1 MSRDFSTVVDDF
13 ASEKKTPAVSPLH
26 FDFKRFL
33 SLRLP
38 GVILVGVILAIPLAI
53 AGWFLTPVEFTA
65 SAQILYRST
74 SGGIVERSARSLGDY
89 DKFVNTEIAKITGD
103 NVLLKVLQHP
113 EITALPSIRAA
124 SDRLT
129 YLKGRITA
137 RIVPRSE
144 LVNVTCTMENRDEAL
159 KVLEVV
165 VDIYEEQAM
174 NAEREEGS
182 VKLIAL
188 NERIRAKET
197 ELAEQ
202 RQRIRLKEGA
212 IGAIAGS
219 VLPQDSLEA
228 QQYRASMLDAES
240 RVKSAENNVAA
251 AEDMIARIQAHQTAQ
266 RANPSSPIYEFGVE
280 TLVGRDA
287 RVAALQQELVR
298 LENEA
303 AMLRENLKEGH
314 PRLLALNRQLDPMRA
329 NIARQEAL
337 ARTDA
342 LNVVLSQAEED
353 LKAAQRR
360 VEDEKRNVAQTTER
374 YNIYLETERDKAEQ
388 ASEQVAELQ
397 QLREEAALDSQ
408 LLTTWRT
415 QVQNMQLEEEAPARV
430 RVVTEPYAPF
440 TQGVARKLLMAF
452 AGFVAGLG
460 AGVAFGVLREL
471 LDQQIRTPRDLARVS
486 RLPIVAS
493 IPHLSEDQ
501 IPGDADA
508 ALVVAQHPNSI
519 IADEYRRVL
528 ARILFPEDNAAEI
541 SSLMVV
547 SARPG
552 EGKTSL
558 ACNVAIALEQASR
571 RVLLMDL
578 NGQRPSVEKAF
589 GLPPGPGLSDL
600 MRGDCDQEDAIRGT
614 AFDNLGII
622 GPGTRPNELAGH
634 LASRDMMDFL
644 EWADEHFDHI
654 ILDAPPLML
663 MSDAKLLAPAIDGVV
678 FVVGAGSA
686 TLGVTSRCLRDLDL
700 LRANTIGLVLSGL
713 RNMRGG
719 YLRHNRN
726 LFYEYKDKDPYPG
739 STGPFPDI
747 RIVEDDGDAVD
758 AEVVLLPASDSK
770 ER

>member
-1 MSRDFSTVVDDF
+1 MILPRRRRLLSGL
-13 ASEKKTPAVSPLH
+13 ALH

-33 SLRLP
+33 EPAPAGRS
-38 GVILVGVILAIPLAI
+38 VGVIRHISWRSRLPD
-53 AGWFLTPVEFTA
+53 PVEFTA
-65 SAQILYRST
+65 SADPVPLDLRGLWSDPPVRW
-74 SGGIVERSARSLGDY
+74 GC
-89 DKFVNTEIAKITGD
+89 DKFVEHRDREDHGRQRVVEGAPASGD
-103 NVLLKVLQHP
+103 H
-113 EITALPSIRAA
+113 RAA
-124 SDRLT
+124 SIRPQVT
-129 YLKGRITA
+129 ACYLKAGLPPASCREA
-137 RIVPRSE
+137 M
-144 LVNVTCTMENRDEAL
+144 VNVTCTMENRDEAL

-266 RANPSSPIYEFGVE
+266 RANPSSPVYEFGVE

-430 RVVTEPYAPF
+430 RVVTEPYAPS

-486 RLPIVAS
+486 RVPIVAS

-654 ILDAPPLML
+654 ILDAPLLML

-678 FVVGAGSA
+678 FVVGAVGH
-686 TLGVTSRCLRDLDL
+686 LGVTSRCLRDLDL

-719 YLRHNRN
+719 YMGITATCSTNTRIEILSRLHGAVSG
-726 LFYEYKDKDPYPG
+726 YPYSRRRWRRRGRG
-739 STGPFPDI
+739 S
-747 RIVEDDGDAVD
+747 RA
-758 AEVVLLPASDSK
+758 APASDSK